1 MDLNILEY
9 QDTRMMKVL
18 EKIIKNVINEYKN
31 IFENISYKIFINV
44 HFNLKKSDLIC
55 THLTRSEKKKLFELA
70 SKLPSGGFA
79 LEIGSY
85 LGASACFISAALD
98 KNSKLICI
106 DTWQNDAMS
115 EGMRNTSLEFDENT
129 KIFKEKIIK
138 IRGYSTEVVDKVAN
152 ITSTIHLLFIDGDHS
167 YEGCKADWDL
177 YKRFLVS
184 GSCVVFHDIGWAEG
198 VIKVVEED
206 VKPNLRSFDSLPNM
220 FWGYM
225 K

>member
-1 MDLNILEY
+1 MIAKTIKRLKNKLNNVYEILEY
-9 QDTRMMKVL
+9 KSFL
-18 EKIIKNVINEYKN
+18 NNHKYLKIADS
-31 IFENISYKIFINV
+31 IF
-44 HFNLKKSDLIC
+44 
-55 THLTRSEKKKLFELA
+55 THLTKAEKKKLFELA

-184 GSCVVFHDIGWAEG
+184 GSCVVFHDI
-198 VIKVVEED
+198 
-206 VKPNLRSFDSLPNM
+206 
-220 FWGYM
+220 
-225 K
+225 